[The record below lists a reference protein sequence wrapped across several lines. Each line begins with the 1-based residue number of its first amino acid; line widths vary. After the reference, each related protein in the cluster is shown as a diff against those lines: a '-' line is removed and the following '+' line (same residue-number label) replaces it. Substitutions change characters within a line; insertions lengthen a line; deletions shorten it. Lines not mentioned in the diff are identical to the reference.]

1 LSPISPEAERRRRLV
16 TRAVP
21 IALLAAAAF
30 IAGAVAGGEGAE
42 LSGARRFAQAWERQD
57 FAAMYG
63 EISPKAA
70 KRYSLAEFA
79 DDYGKAQ
86 ETATAVRVTT
96 GDPTATEVGGREA
109 AAVPVSFDT
118 HAFGQISGRLVLP
131 LAGDE
136 VAWSP
141 NLVFPGL
148 GPGGRLVRNARIPER
163 APILAR
169 DGTPLAE
176 GPATSRSS
184 PIGAA
189 AQSVTGVVSSPS
201 RQQDRVLSR
210 LGFPPG
216 APTGTSGLELA
227 FNRRLA
233 GRPGGQLV
241 AAAPGG
247 GGPVLASSKPVP
259 GKPVHTTIDPALQQ
273 TAVAALGG
281 SYGGVAVLDARHGSV
296 LALAG
301 IAFSGPQPPG
311 STFKLITTTAALEA
325 GLVKLTDQFPIQ
337 TSAVVGGREVAN
349 AHNEACGGSFVEAFA
364 ESCNSVFVPLGPKI
378 GSERLVDT
386 AERYGF
392 NSPPSLFDQQA
403 TRIVDPPRSAIPASI
418 PNALDLG
425 VSAIGQGQVLAT
437 PLEMASVAQAIADGG
452 IRSPTRIVTDRKLR
466 PVANPVRVSS
476 EQVATTL
483 RDLMIQVVT
492 SGTGTAAALPGV
504 QVAGKTGTAEL
515 GPKALAPGQEETPG
529 VAPEQKLDAWFTAF
543 APADDPKLAAAALVV
558 DASGDGGTVAAP
570 IVRQILAAG
579 LGVG

>member
-1 LSPISPEAERRRRLV
+1 
-16 TRAVP
+16 
-21 IALLAAAAF
+21 
-30 IAGAVAGGEGAE
+30 
-42 LSGARRFAQAWERQD
+42 
-57 FAAMYG
+57 MYA

-70 KRYSLAEFA
+70 KRYPRAEFA
-79 DDYGKAQ
+79 DDYRKAQ
-86 ETATAVRVTT
+86 ETATATGVTT
-96 GDPTATEVGGREA
+96 GDPTATEVRGKQA
-109 AAVPVSFDT
+109 AVVPVSFET

-131 LAGDE
+131 LAGDK

-148 GPGGRLVRNARIPER
+148 GPGERLVRNARVPKR

-227 FNRRLA
+227 FDRRLA

-241 AAAPGG
+241 AAAAGG
-247 GGPVLASSKPVP
+247 GGPVLATSKPVP
-259 GKPVHTTIDPALQQ
+259 GKPLHTTIDPALQQ
-273 TAVAALGG
+273 TTVAALGG
-281 SYGGVAVLDARHGSV
+281 QYGGAAVLDARHGSV

-337 TSAVVGGREVAN
+337 TSTVVGGREVAN
-349 AHNEACGGSFVEAFA
+349 AHNEACGGSFVVAFA
-364 ESCNSVFVPLGPKI
+364 ESCNSVFVPLGPKV
-378 GSERLVDT
+378 GSERLVKA
-386 AERYGF
+386 AELYGF
-392 NSPPSLFDQQA
+392 NSPPSLFNRQA
-403 TRIVDPPRSAIPASI
+403 TRIVDPPQSAIPASI
-418 PNALDLG
+418 PNALELG

-437 PLEMASVAQAIADGG
+437 PLEMASVAQAIANGG
-452 IRSPTRIVTDRKLR
+452 VRSPTRMVTDRKLG
-466 PVANPVRVSS
+466 PPAKPVRVTS

-483 RDLMIQVVT
+483 RDLMVQVVT

-515 GPKALAPGQEETPG
+515 GPKALEPGQEETPG
-529 VAPEQKLDAWFTAF
+529 VVPEQKLDAWFTGF
-543 APADDPKLAAAALVV
+543 APANDPKLVAAALVV